1 MHDHFNQIMMML
13 IALVSSLF
21 GLLFDVG
28 PATLWVAAIGS
39 ALGAALNPPIQLRY
53 GFLLI
58 VQGTLAAGFIVPL
71 FTLNLIKYPEKS
83 IAFLLAVMLVGGRNL
98 LPIVIQKVFQALVDR
113 LIQLI
118 SAWGPKK

>member
-1 MHDHFNQIMMML
+1 MHDHLNQL
-13 IALVSSLF
+13 IILFATLVSGLF

-39 ALGAALNPPIQLRY
+39 AIGAALNPPIQLRY
-53 GFLLI
+53 GFLMI
-58 VQGTLAAGFIVPL
+58 VLGTLAAGFIVPL
-71 FTLNLIKYPEKS
+71 FTHHLNTYPEKS
-83 IAFLLAVMLVGGRNL
+83 IAFLLAVILVGGRNL
-98 LPIVIQKVFQALVDR
+98 LPIIIQNVFQALVDR